1 MMNEDMTA
9 AYMGTYLEQSY
20 AQASRL
26 LQLLTNEREAIS
38 KSDADALEGITAEKK
53 HIARQLENA
62 TQACMALLKQSDF
75 SSDDKGML
83 DFFASCEEPHAVQLS
98 EQWNTLQ
105 GVLKQCKEENRIN
118 GQLLE
123 SSQRRIKQAIG
134 ILQGQPTDQE
144 LYGRKGKTL
153 ATSLTNSLTQA

>member
-1 MMNEDMTA
+1 MNEDMTT

-20 AQASRL
+20 GQATRL
-26 LQLLTNEREAIS
+26 LQLLNNEREAIS
-38 KSDADALEGITAEKK
+38 NSDATALEGITAEKK

-62 TQACMALLKQSDF
+62 TQACMNLLKQSEF
-75 SSDDKGML
+75 SGDDKGML
-83 DFFASCEEPHAVQLS
+83 DFFATCEDAQAAQLT

-105 GVLKQCKEENRIN
+105 GVLKQCKEDNRIN
-118 GQLLE
+118 GQLLD